1 MDELLTEY
9 FLMKND
15 LDCRLKTIEKLRD
28 KIKTEMNE
36 KNLKKYE
43 NKNCSVNV
51 SKGNRT
57 SLNKKDVPKDVWEK
71 YSTCTPYE
79 MLQIK
84 KKSTSTIRS
93 DIPKV
98 RKY

>member
-15 LDCRLKTIEKLRD
+15 VDCRLKTIDKLRD

-43 NKNCSVNV
+43 NKTCSVNV

-57 SLNKKDVPKDVWEK
+57 SLNKKDVPSDIWEK

-79 MLQIK
+79 MIQIK
-84 KKSTSTIRS
+84 KKSTSTTRS

-98 RKY
+98 RKS